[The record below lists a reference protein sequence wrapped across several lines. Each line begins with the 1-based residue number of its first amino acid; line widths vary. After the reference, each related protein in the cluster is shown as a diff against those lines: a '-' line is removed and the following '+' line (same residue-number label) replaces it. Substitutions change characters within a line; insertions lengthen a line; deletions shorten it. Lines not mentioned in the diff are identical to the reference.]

1 MENWNSARKKKVGNG
16 YVYKNVCPPFPSIYV
31 PNLMSLISNPSME
44 TRDICSAQILCCL
57 SFSWANEPDLI
68 QSTCFGLLP
77 MFFLDQ
83 IFAF

>member
-1 MENWNSARKKKVGNG
+1 MQNWNSARKKKVENG

-31 PNLMSLISNPSME
+31 PNLTSLISDLSME
-44 TRDICSAQILCCL
+44 TQVICSAQILCCL
-57 SFSWANEPDLI
+57 SFSWANESDLI

-77 MFFLDQ
+77 IFSLDQ